1 MKGNILFKF
10 SWRYFKAKKSTQAVN
25 VISWVSMLAML
36 IGTASLVII
45 LSAFNGFES
54 LVKSLY
60 ASFYTDIRIS
70 AVEGKI
76 MQVSSAQ
83 IEQLKKVDGVVA
95 FSMSIEEKA
104 VIQNETLQQVVAIKG
119 VDEAYSQT
127 SGLKEK
133 IIRGNFNLGNADVP
147 LLVMGIGVEQGLGI
161 MADRTL
167 LPLTVYLPKKVE
179 KNSSIQPL
187 DALSVANA
195 YPRAVFSIQSDFDNK
210 YVLTNIDFL
219 RTFMHYAENEL
230 TYIEIKTLS
239 GIKTDLIKKQIS
251 TIFGD
256 QYKIEDRFEQNK
268 TLYTTIRLEKLA
280 IYGIFILMLI
290 IAAFNMVGSL
300 SMLVLEKQKDIQI
313 LKAMGAG
320 NGLIQQIFLLEGII
334 LSAIGSFGGILL
346 ALFLCY
352 LQITFKLIP
361 LEGASFLIDY
371 YPVEWRIE
379 DLITVAVT
387 VTLIGVIASWMPS
400 RRASLQKITLR

>member
-1 MKGNILFKF
+1 
-10 SWRYFKAKKSTQAVN
+10 
-25 VISWVSMLAML
+25 
-36 IGTASLVII
+36 
-45 LSAFNGFES
+45 
-54 LVKSLY
+54 
-60 ASFYTDIRIS
+60 
-70 AVEGKI
+70 
-76 MQVSSAQ
+76 
-83 IEQLKKVDGVVA
+83 
-95 FSMSIEEKA
+95 
-104 VIQNETLQQVVAIKG
+104 
-119 VDEAYSQT
+119 
-127 SGLKEK
+127 
-133 IIRGNFNLGNADVP
+133 
-147 LLVMGIGVEQGLGI
+147 
-161 MADRTL
+161 
-167 LPLTVYLPKKVE
+167 
-179 KNSSIQPL
+179 
-187 DALSVANA
+187 
-195 YPRAVFSIQSDFDNK
+195 
-210 YVLTNIDFL
+210 
-219 RTFMHYAENEL
+219 MHYAENEL

-379 DLITVAVT
+379 DLLVVAVT
-387 VTLIGVIASWMPS
+387 VMFIGLIASWMPS